1 MKKQF
6 GKLFIIF
13 GVILCILAL
22 VGCDLVLGNNPD
34 PEKNPTEESSSE
46 TVESSEN
53 LTEESGGKTTE
64 STDPTDESS
73 SEEESTDEETFEDIF
88 EPDENLVEALVE
100 YLEDI
105 GSISSGPDTYF
116 KMMDQI
122 DQINRGAQPLQIEF
136 DPDKYYYICAYYS
149 PEHLYD
155 EETFYCCSAEYT
167 WVGFGSEENISEYYN
182 GTKLLVAIQINKTE
196 LCVDILYDDR
206 NIPEV
211 EYFQVYSPIFE
222 NGINTAE
229 SIAFDDKMIYLNSTD
244 APTVYIYSK
253 HIIYDFSVM
262 YYVKLDSRNY
272 IVYDHT
278 EHVENVANKEEFK
291 NVFGNYY
298 DQLIEIMITDKYFVK
313 NSKGEKIYYGIFEIE
328 EFFNTVTK

>member
-1 MKKQF
+1 MRKRIR
-6 GKLFIIF
+6 KLFITFTVLICIF
-13 GVILCILAL
+13 AL
-22 VGCDLVLGNNPD
+22 VGCDLIFVDTPE
-34 PEKNPTEESSSE
+34 PEKNPAEESSEE

-53 LTEESGGKTTE
+53 LIDESGGKTTE
-64 STDPTDESS
+64 STDPADESS

-88 EPDENLVEALVE
+88 EPDEELVEALVD

-105 GSISSGPDTYF
+105 GSDSSGPDTYF
-116 KMMDQI
+116 KMTDQI

-136 DPDKYYYICAYYS
+136 DPDKYYYVCAYYS

-155 EETFYCCSAEYT
+155 EKTFYCCSAEYT
-167 WVGFGSEENISEYYN
+167 WVGYSNEENIGEYYN
-182 GTKLLVAIQINKTE
+182 DSKLLVVIQINKPK
-196 LCVDILYDDR
+196 LCVDILSDGR
-206 NIPEV
+206 EIPSV
-211 EYFQVYSPIFE
+211 AYFQIYSPIFE
-222 NGINTAE
+222 DGVNTAE

-244 APTVYIYSK
+244 TPTVYIYAK

-278 EHVENVANKEEFK
+278 AHVKNVANKEEFK

-298 DQLIEIMITDKYFVK
+298 DQLIEIMITDKYYVT